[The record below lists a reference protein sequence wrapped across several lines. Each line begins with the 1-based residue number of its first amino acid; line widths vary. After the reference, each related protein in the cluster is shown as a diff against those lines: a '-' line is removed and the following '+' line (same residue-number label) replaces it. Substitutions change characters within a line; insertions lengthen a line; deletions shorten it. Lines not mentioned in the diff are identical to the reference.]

1 VADTI
6 ARRVRYSAALVYWTV
21 RHRSI
26 SSARWVLA
34 FDGVR
39 WN

>member
-1 VADTI
+1 MNRFRYI
-6 ARRVRYSAALVYWTV
+6 ARLVYWTM

-26 SSARWVLA
+26 SSARWVM
-34 FDGVR
+34 DYEGTK